1 MLTKPSASKR
11 RPGRPL
17 PTPDHAAQ
25 RRAHRLTD
33 AAEVGALLRL
43 ERSARGL
50 TQAEMAARLGL
61 SRQLLLA
68 LERGAEGAGIGLIL
82 RLLADLGVVV
92 LAFPPAAMENLP
104 AALGL
109 VPASE

>member
-1 MLTKPSASKR
+1 MPTKSTSSGR
-11 RPGRPL
+11 GPGRPL
-17 PTPDHAAQ
+17 PVADPAAL
-25 RRAHRLTD
+25 RRGHRLTD

-61 SRQLLLA
+61 SRQMLLA
-68 LERGAEGAGIGLIL
+68 LERGAEGAATGTVL

-92 LAFPPAAMENLP
+92 LALPAAAMEDLP
-104 AALGL
+104 AALGIKTA
-109 VPASE
+109 PE

>member
-1 MLTKPSASKR
+1 M
-11 RPGRPL
+11 
-17 PTPDHAAQ
+17 
-25 RRAHRLTD
+25 
-33 AAEVGALLRL
+33 LRL

-61 SRQLLLA
+61 SRQMLLA
-68 LERGAEGAGIGLIL
+68 LERGAEGAAIGAVL

-92 LAFPPAAMENLP
+92 LAFPPAALGNLP

-109 VPASE
+109 EPAPE